1 MQAEQMLSAI
11 AAHLLQWPDE
21 ACGPGHIVFS
31 DDHVTDQD
39 IGFAIRSAESFLCE
53 ADAEAREGAEAS
65 LALLR
70 VFLALPEGSRR
81 EISNEGWRDSRDS
94 RDSRDE

>member
-31 DDHVTDQD
+31 DYNFTDQD
-39 IGFAIRSAESFLCE
+39 ISFAIRSAESSLCE
-53 ADAEAREGAEAS
+53 AGAEARDGAEAS

-70 VFLALPEGSRR
+70 AFLAIPEGSRL
-81 EISNEGWRDSRDS
+81 EISNEDSRDS